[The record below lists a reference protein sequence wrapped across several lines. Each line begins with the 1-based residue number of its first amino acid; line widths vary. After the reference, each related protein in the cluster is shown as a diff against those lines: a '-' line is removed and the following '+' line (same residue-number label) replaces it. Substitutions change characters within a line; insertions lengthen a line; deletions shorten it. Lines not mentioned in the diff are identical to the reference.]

1 MSHYPQAPQSIG
13 KVLDS
18 GFSLYRAMFKR
29 ILPLSFA
36 LALLAQL
43 PGLAPYSAAI
53 FGGLPGAAVVLAF
66 VVILGLII
74 GWIVVYMGLYNGW
87 IVSMDAIAK
96 GNEALTFGA
105 ALKAGMPKILSVFGA
120 SILFGLAIM
129 AGMILLVIPGLILIV
144 SMSFFYYQ
152 ILLEDRDA
160 VQALGDSH
168 KLVWGHWWRTT
179 TVMTVG
185 GAIYLVAYVIVFG
198 IGAML
203 LGTAALEGPSPEQ
216 AREGPDAAV
225 LLFVALQV
233 LMNALLL
240 PMWNSIM
247 LVQFRDLQ
255 LRKSGSDLAA
265 RAAAA

>member
-1 MSHYPQAPQSIG
+1 MSHYAPAPQSIG

-43 PGLAPYSAAI
+43 PGLAPYTAGI
-53 FGGLPGAAVVLAF
+53 FGSIGGLGTIVVFLVVLA
-66 VVILGLII
+66 LII
-74 GWIVVYMGLYNGW
+74 GWIIVYMGLYNGW

-96 GNEALTFGA
+96 GSEPLDFGA

-120 SILFGLAIM
+120 SIVFGLAIM
-129 AGMILLVIPGLILIV
+129 AGMLLLVIPGLILIV

-152 ILLEDRDA
+152 ILLENRDA

-168 KLVWGHWWRTT
+168 KLVWGNWWRTA

-185 GAIYLVAYVIVFG
+185 GMIYMVAYIIVFG

-203 LGTAALEGPSPEQ
+203 LGAAALQGPTPEQ
-216 AREGPDAAV
+216 AREGPEAAM
-225 LLFVALQV
+225 LLFIAMQV
-233 LMNALLL
+233 VMYALLL